1 MGWRVEVGEVMF
13 VCGVVVGALVVVFGL
28 IGYAII
34 LGGDTRE

>member
-28 IGYAII
+28 IGISVVM
-34 LGGDTRE
+34 GGDRYE